1 MDQERVRTQTGF
13 DDFRDEVHSQQD
25 SPFHGFPDQPPHWQ
39 RQPPFH
45 QQLGQFRQ
53 GGGAHYHGLDGNPDP
68 GRGSATAPLAALRS
82 WFPLLHA
89 MPDEMMIATDLN
101 TLMAL
106 NRSLEPSTQT
116 TSDPMAQAAEV

>member
-1 MDQERVRTQTGF
+1 MDQERVRTLNGF

-25 SPFHGFPDQPPHWQ
+25 SPFQGFPHQPPHWQ
-39 RQPPFH
+39 RQPPFY
-45 QQLGQFRQ
+45 QQLGW
-53 GGGAHYHGLDGNPDP
+53 DGNPDP
-68 GRGSATAPLAALRS
+68 GRGSATVPLAALRS

-89 MPDEMMIATDLN
+89 MPDKMMIATDLN